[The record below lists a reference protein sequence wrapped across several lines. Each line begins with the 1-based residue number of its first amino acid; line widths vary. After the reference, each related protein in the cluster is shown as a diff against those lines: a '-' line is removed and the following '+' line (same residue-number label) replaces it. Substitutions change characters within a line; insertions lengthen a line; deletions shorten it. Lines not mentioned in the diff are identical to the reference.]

1 MNYWLAIAMFV
12 MGMLAMFGLLEIIQQ
27 YTDYRKHYQQT
38 EYVVRWLSLY
48 EKELTILALAQRKKG
63 ERKNANPNP

>member
-1 MNYWLAIAMFV
+1 MSLIL
-12 MGMLAMFGLLEIIQQ
+12 GIIDLLNTYRLTQAEIQHVI
-27 YTDYRKHYQQT
+27 RF
-38 EYVVRWLSLY
+38 LSLY

>member
-1 MNYWLAIAMFV
+1 
-12 MGMLAMFGLLEIIQQ
+12 MLAMSGVLEIIQQ